1 MSTVEEIRNEYGD
14 EIADAIKKHLEWLNK
29 LGLVWKFDIKFT
41 ENNVVIGVIDET
53 FFEIFIYSKKEKR
66 MTGQVRLV
74 RSELNDVIYRMDLLR
89 GRIRKWI
96 A

>member
-1 MSTVEEIRNEYGD
+1 MIVEEIRRKYGS
-14 EIADAIKKHLEWLNK
+14 EMADAIQKHINWLEK
-29 LGLVWKFDIKFT
+29 FGLKWKMHFNFS
-41 ENNVVIGVIDET
+41 EENVVIGIIDET

-74 RSELNDVIYRMDLLR
+74 RSELNDVLYQMDLLR

>member
-1 MSTVEEIRNEYGD
+1 MSTVEEIRKSYGD
-14 EIADAIKKHLEWLNK
+14 EMADKVKKHVEQLEK
-29 LGLVWKFDIKFT
+29 FGLKWKMHFNFSK
-41 ENNVVIGVIDET
+41 ENVVIGIIDES
-53 FFEIFIYSKKEKR
+53 FLELFIYSKKEKR

-74 RSELNDVIYRMDLLR
+74 RSELNDVLYRMDLLR